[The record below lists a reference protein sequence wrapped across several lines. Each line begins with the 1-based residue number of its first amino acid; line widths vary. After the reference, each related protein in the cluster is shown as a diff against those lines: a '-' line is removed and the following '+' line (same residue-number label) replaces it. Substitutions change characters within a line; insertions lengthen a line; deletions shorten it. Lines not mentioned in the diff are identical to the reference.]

1 MTFLKS
7 FVTLLRR
14 YPGMTGT
21 VNLINFG
28 WMYQGLWQM
37 CKLVL
42 SNEAKSKVN
51 FPKLQDLSI
60 LIDPKDLI
68 TGNK

>member
-1 MTFLKS
+1 
-7 FVTLLRR
+7 
-14 YPGMTGT
+14 MTGT

-42 SNEAKSKVN
+42 SNEAKAKVN
-51 FPKLQDLSI
+51 FPKL
-60 LIDPKDLI
+60 KDLPVLI
-68 TGNK
+68 EKHDIVIGMYINWQVFWLH

>member
-1 MTFLKS
+1 
-7 FVTLLRR
+7 
-14 YPGMTGT
+14 MTGT

-42 SNEAKSKVN
+42 SNEAKAKVN
-51 FPKLQDLSI
+51 FPKL
-60 LIDPKDLI
+60 KDLPTLI
-68 TGNK
+68 EKQDIVMGMCIHCAGIFAWLEKN

>member
-1 MTFLKS
+1 
-7 FVTLLRR
+7 
-14 YPGMTGT
+14 MTGT

-42 SNEAKSKVN
+42 SNEAKAKVN
-51 FPKLQDLSI
+51 FPKLKDLPI
-60 LIDPKDLI
+60 LIEKHDIVIGMYINCAGILASLKR
-68 TGNK
+68 TNA